1 MSTMYERIEQLC
13 KDNLITI
20 TEMCRELKI
29 GRSSLSELGRGR
41 SKKLNATSTV
51 KIANYFSVSPEY
63 LADGIPESVQK
74 HFIPEPQREEIK
86 SSARATVNDLSK
98 DLRERIEAQITVYEC
113 LFSRSYQSQGYDSRH
128 VCFEDYVAM
137 MLNQNRQEQLI
148 PSDVFSALVSVYGQ
162 KEGIEEGKSY
172 AIISNVQVVSKPT
185 FALSESEKQ
194 HIKKYRSLDHY
205 GRKAVDSLMDIELER
220 CSVVV
225 ELPRLIT
232 LPMAD
237 LPASAGTGQWLDE
250 NTHFEDIDVIDTP
263 QARTANIIIKVSGDS
278 MEPLYHDGDA
288 LLVQRKAEVEQ
299 GEIGVFIIDGC
310 GYIKKLGHNEL
321 ISVNPEYDNIV
332 LTSDN
337 AAVCFGKVV
346 GLAQFPK

>member
-1 MSTMYERIEQLC
+1 MTFGNRLKQARENKGYNQKQFAERLGVTPTRLNYWE
-13 KDNLITI
+13 KDKREPDVAIIKQIAQILDVSSDWLIGNNLINVDI
-20 TEMCRELKI
+20 T
-29 GRSSLSELGRGR
+29 LS
-41 SKKLNATSTV
+41 
-51 KIANYFSVSPEY
+51 AN
-63 LADGIPESVQK
+63 
-74 HFIPEPQREEIK
+74 
-86 SSARATVNDLSK
+86 
-98 DLRERIEAQITVYEC
+98 
-113 LFSRSYQSQGYDSRH
+113 
-128 VCFEDYVAM
+128 
-137 MLNQNRQEQLI
+137 
-148 PSDVFSALVSVYGQ
+148 
-162 KEGIEEGKSY
+162 
-172 AIISNVQVVSKPT
+172 
-185 FALSESEKQ
+185 EKQ

-250 NTHFEDIDVIDTP
+250 NAHFEDIDVIETP
-263 QARTANIIIKVSGDS
+263 QSKKANIIIKVSGDS

-321 ISVNPEYDNIV
+321 ISVNPDYDNIP
-332 LTSDN
+332 LTAQNS
-337 AAVCFGKVV
+337 VKCYGKVV

>member
-1 MSTMYERIEQLC
+1 MTFGNRLKQARENKGYNQKQFAERLGVTPTRLNYWE
-13 KDNLITI
+13 KDKREPDVAIIKQIAQILEVSSDWLIGNNLINVDI
-20 TEMCRELKI
+20 T
-29 GRSSLSELGRGR
+29 LS
-41 SKKLNATSTV
+41 
-51 KIANYFSVSPEY
+51 AN
-63 LADGIPESVQK
+63 
-74 HFIPEPQREEIK
+74 
-86 SSARATVNDLSK
+86 
-98 DLRERIEAQITVYEC
+98 
-113 LFSRSYQSQGYDSRH
+113 
-128 VCFEDYVAM
+128 
-137 MLNQNRQEQLI
+137 
-148 PSDVFSALVSVYGQ
+148 
-162 KEGIEEGKSY
+162 
-172 AIISNVQVVSKPT
+172 
-185 FALSESEKQ
+185 EKQ

-250 NTHFEDIDVIDTP
+250 NGHFEDIDVIDTP

-321 ISVNPEYDNIV
+321 ISVNPEYDNIT

-337 AAVCFGKVV
+337 AAECYGKVV